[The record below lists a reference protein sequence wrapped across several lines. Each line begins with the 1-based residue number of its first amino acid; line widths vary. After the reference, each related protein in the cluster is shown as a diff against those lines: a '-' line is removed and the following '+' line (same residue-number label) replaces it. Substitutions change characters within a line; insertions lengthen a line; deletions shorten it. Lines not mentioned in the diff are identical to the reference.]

1 MKCNSL
7 LFQWLWDFLW
17 NSAISGSSEN
27 GNGLKEDLSIDKIS
41 GNVYVHKE
49 THLTPWPKARSSQT
63 KEGPFGQ
70 FKPKLNYYGFK
81 KKKKN

>member
-49 THLTPWPKARSSQT
+49 THLTP
-63 KEGPFGQ
+63 
-70 FKPKLNYYGFK
+70 
-81 KKKKN
+81 